1 VSAPAGLARPLIHGL
16 PAEALERHASLL
28 LELVQLDAFLAEQ
41 RRRDAKPTW
50 TDAEPNPG
58 ERTLFAYVSS
68 GVM

>member
-1 VSAPAGLARPLIHGL
+1 VTQEIEQSRIT
-16 PAEALERHASLL
+16 ALGPL